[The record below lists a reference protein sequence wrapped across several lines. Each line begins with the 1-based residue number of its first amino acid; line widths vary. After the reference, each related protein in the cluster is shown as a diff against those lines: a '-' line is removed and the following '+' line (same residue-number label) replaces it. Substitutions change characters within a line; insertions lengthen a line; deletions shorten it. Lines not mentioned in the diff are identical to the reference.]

1 MRWDGKR
8 ALVTGGA
15 GFIGMNVVRELCA
28 ANAQVTVM
36 DDFSEAPRSNLSG
49 LTVDIVERSVMDES
63 SFAKLPEVDYV
74 FHLASPSSVI
84 LYGKEPQKCFSTTTI
99 SMINVLRYAK
109 AYGVRKI
116 VYPSSGS
123 VYGRAS
129 PPQKE
134 TTIPRPTNLYAVA
147 KLACEQMLEGTEE
160 PPPTTM
166 LRIFAG
172 YGPGE
177 AHKGQIASPV
187 GLFLNSIVSNERPV
201 IYGDGSQSRD
211 FIYIGDVVKIMMR
224 AAESSM
230 VGVVNAGSGE
240 AHTFNEVVEMLNRRL
255 GKNITPQYINK
266 PINYLERTHADTSLM
281 KKTFGI
287 SPISLE
293 EGIDKYCSSILLAT

>member
-1 MRWDGKR
+1 MNWNGKR
-8 ALVTGGA
+8 SLVTGGA
-15 GFIGMNVVRELCA
+15 GFIGMNLVRELCR
-28 ANAQVTVM
+28 ANSHVTVL
-36 DDFSEAPRSNLSG
+36 DDFSAAPKSNLAE
-49 LTVDIVERSVMDES
+49 LPVDIIEGSVMDES
-63 SFAKLPEVDYV
+63 SFGKLKDIDFV

-99 SMINVLRYAK
+99 SMINVLRFAK
-109 AYGVRKI
+109 ANDVKKI

-147 KLACEQMLEGTEE
+147 KLACEQMIDGTQE
-160 PPPTTM
+160 PPPTTL

-187 GLFLNSIVSNERPV
+187 GLFLKSIASNEPPV

-211 FIYIGDVVKIMMR
+211 FIHISDVVRIMMR
-224 AAESSM
+224 AAETQKT
-230 VGVVNAGSGE
+230 GIVNAGSGE
-240 AHTFNEVVEMLNRRL
+240 SHTFNDVVAMINQRL
-255 GKNITPQYINK
+255 GKNVKPLYINK
-266 PINYLERTHADTSLM
+266 PINYLEQTLADTTVM
-281 KKTFGI
+281 KDSFGVT
-287 SPISLE
+287 PIPLE
-293 EGIDKYCSSILLAT
+293 KGIDQYCSSILIQT

>member
-1 MRWDGKR
+1 VKWSGKT

-15 GFIGMNVVRELCA
+15 GFIGMNLVRELCA
-28 ANAQVTVM
+28 ANSHVTVM
-36 DDFSEAPRSNLSG
+36 DDFSAAPRTNLSG
-49 LTVDIVERSVMDES
+49 LPVDIVERSVMEES
-63 SFAKLPEVDYV
+63 SFAKLPDIDYV

-109 AYGVRKI
+109 TNGVKKV

-147 KLACEQMLEGTEE
+147 KLACEQMIEGTED

-187 GLFLNSIVSNERPV
+187 GLFLRSIASDEPPV
-201 IYGDGSQSRD
+201 IYGDGTQSRD

-224 AAESSM
+224 AAESPA
-230 VGVVNAGSGE
+230 VGIVNAGSGE
-240 AHTFNEVVEMLNRRL
+240 SHTFNQVVEMLNRRL
-255 GKNITPQYINK
+255 GKKVTPRYINK

-281 KKTFGI
+281 TKTFGVT
-287 SPISLE
+287 PLSLE
-293 EGIDKYCSSILLAT
+293 EGVDKYCSSIELAT

>member
-1 MRWDGKR
+1 
-8 ALVTGGA
+8 
-15 GFIGMNVVRELCA
+15 
-28 ANAQVTVM
+28 VM
-36 DDFSEAPRSNLSG
+36 DDFSAAPRSNLSR
-49 LTVDIVERSVMDES
+49 LPVDIVDRSVMEES
-63 SFAKLPEVDYV
+63 SFAKLPDIDYI

-84 LYGKEPQKCFSTTTI
+84 LYGKEPQKCFATTTI

-109 AYGVRKI
+109 ANGVKKI

-147 KLACEQMLEGTEE
+147 KLACEQMIEGTEE

-177 AHKGQIASPV
+177 DHKGEIASPV
-187 GLFLNSIVSNERPV
+187 GLFLRSIASDERPV

-211 FIYIGDVVKIMMR
+211 FIYIGDVVKMMMR
-224 AAESSM
+224 AAESPA
-230 VGVVNAGSGE
+230 VGIVNAGSGE
-240 AHTFNEVVEMLNRRL
+240 SHTFNEVVQMLNQRL
-255 GKNITPQYINK
+255 GKNIRPQYINK
-266 PINYLERTHADTSLM
+266 PMNYLERTHADTSLM
-281 KKTFGI
+281 MKTFGI
-287 SPISLE
+287 TPITLE
-293 EGIDKYCSSILLAT
+293 EGVDKYCSSIVLST